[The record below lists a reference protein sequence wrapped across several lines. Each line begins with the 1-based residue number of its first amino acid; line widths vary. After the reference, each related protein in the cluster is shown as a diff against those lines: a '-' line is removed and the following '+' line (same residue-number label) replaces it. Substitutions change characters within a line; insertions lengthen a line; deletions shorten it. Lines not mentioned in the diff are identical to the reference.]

1 MAETLPS
8 QASDDQSSNGSTQ
21 YLILSTDLCPTQVCD
36 NLGGRL
42 TVVANSSENSE
53 YTAWLAQLM
62 DENIEAGCSFS
73 SVGENLG
80 PTFHLGQAKEPGDL
94 ENSPVR

>member
-8 QASDDQSSNGSTQ
+8 QASDDQSSDGLTQ
-21 YLILSTDLCPTQVCD
+21 FLIFSIHLCPPQACD

-53 YTAWLAQLM
+53 YTSWMAPLM
-62 DENIEAGCSFS
+62 DESISAGCSFS
-73 SVGENLG
+73 SVGEDLG
-80 PTFHLGQAKEPGDL
+80 PTFHLGQAKQPGALD
-94 ENSPVR
+94 NSPVR